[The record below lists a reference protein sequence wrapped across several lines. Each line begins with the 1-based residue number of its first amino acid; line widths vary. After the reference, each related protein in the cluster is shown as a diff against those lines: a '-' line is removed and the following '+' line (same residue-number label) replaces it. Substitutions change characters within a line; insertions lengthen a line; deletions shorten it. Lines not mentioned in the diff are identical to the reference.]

1 MQDRRFDRLGWRAR
15 IGVIT
20 PFAGLAATADFH
32 KLAPDGVAMALAQ
45 LPRPLSH
52 DTVEQ
57 LAEVGTQVADA
68 ARRLAQVKSDVIL
81 WNTTSGSL
89 IKGPGYDREL
99 IRTMEAATGTPSTT
113 ASTAMIDAFR
123 KVGVQRICLATP
135 YIDEV
140 NELEKRFIE
149 SHGFDV
155 LCYRG
160 LQLLDVREIV
170 DLPASDL
177 YRLAHEADLPEA
189 DCLFISCA
197 ALSVLDILGL
207 LEADLGKPV
216 LSTNQVSLWGA
227 FRLAGIEDTLHGY
240 GSLLERP

>member
-1 MQDRRFDRLGWRAR
+1 MRDQRFDRLGWRAR
-15 IGVIT
+15 IGLIT

-32 KLAPDGVAMALAQ
+32 KVAPQGVALALAQ
-45 LPRPLSH
+45 LARPLSH

-57 LAEVGTQVADA
+57 LTEVGTQLAEA
-68 ARRLAQVKSDVIL
+68 AQRLARVKADVIL

-89 IKGPGYDREL
+89 IKGPGYDQEL
-99 IRTMEAATGTPSTT
+99 IRIMEAATGTPSTT
-113 ASTAMIDAFR
+113 ASTVMLDAFR
-123 KVGVQRICLATP
+123 KVGAKRICLATP

-140 NELEKRFIE
+140 NELEKRFLE
-149 SHGFDV
+149 AHGFEV
-155 LCYRG
+155 LHYKG
-160 LQLLDVREIV
+160 LQLLDVRDIV
-170 DLPASDL
+170 DLPAAAL
-177 YRLAHEADLPEA
+177 YQLAHEVDVPEA
-189 DCLFISCA
+189 DCIFISCA

-227 FRLAGIEDTLHGY
+227 FRLAGIGDTIHGC